1 MFTLPRLTQLAQLVL
16 VQRCYLKLYQHE
28 RQINMS
34 KNDLN
39 NISRTNWEALKSM
52 SDDDIDYSDIPPL
65 TDEFFEKAT
74 LRVPATQAQNLIQL
88 GFKPKVSNTKHSL
101 IQSYANTSKIV
112 MTSNLPNP

>member
-1 MFTLPRLTQLAQLVL
+1 
-16 VQRCYLKLYQHE
+16 
-28 RQINMS
+28 MS

-88 GFKPKVSNTKHSL
+88 D
-101 IQSYANTSKIV
+101 
-112 MTSNLPNP
+112 